1 MTLAPSRFHPAA
13 SDDLTTFPP
22 RVQAELW
29 AAIGDLEDRGLS
41 HKDVDFWTD
50 NTGRR
55 LFRLT
60 VREERG
66 GTVDHRIFFD
76 IEDGAAKIYG
86 VFHRDEAY
94 EPDVEQELTRRLH

>member
-1 MTLAPSRFHPAA
+1 MTLP
-13 SDDLTTFPP
+13 LTTHP
-22 RVQAELW
+22 QADKDIADLDHDAAVAVFEEL
-29 AAIGDLEDRGLS
+29 DRLTEEGTD
-41 HKDVDFWTD
+41 HPNVDFWTD

-76 IEDGAAKIYG
+76 IENGAAKIYG

-94 EPDVEQELTRRLH
+94 EPDVEEELTRRLR